1 MTPPVRRIFAD
12 RLIDGSGADPF
23 PATIELQDGV
33 ISGVRR
39 GIEGPARDGDLRLDD
54 LTVIPGLIDA
64 HTHMGIVDD
73 KEDDHVPLAVAAA
86 QIFANLS
93 EALDAGFTT
102 VRDVGGLD
110 GGVAAAV
117 ARGLVR
123 GPRILPSGPIIC
135 EAGGNG
141 DLHSPFCC
149 GAGRR
154 TQGHPGLSWIG
165 APCYGPDDARVAAR
179 LALRRGATQLKVS
192 VNTLL
197 TFHDTGS
204 PDTELTEAEL
214 VAVVQEAEA
223 KGTYVTAHAL
233 NADGVALAL
242 RAGVRCL
249 EHGGIATDAVATS
262 VAAAGVPLVPTLTNM
277 WLLEQDG
284 NADGRRARL
293 ELEQSLLLA
302 KAHGVT
308 VGLGSDLEGFGQP
321 RRGMELVLRAQLETP
336 MEAVVAATAVNA
348 RILRRPELGRV
359 AAGCA
364 ADVVALDGDPLADPW
379 IFDDPARVVFVMRSG
394 GIVKDLRARAQA
406 G

>member
-1 MTPPVRRIFAD
+1 
-12 RLIDGSGADPF
+12 
-23 PATIELQDGV
+23 
-33 ISGVRR
+33 
-39 GIEGPARDGDLRLDD
+39 
-54 LTVIPGLIDA
+54 
-64 HTHMGIVDD
+64 MGIVDD

-117 ARGLVR
+117 AHGLVR

-197 TFHDTGS
+197 SFHDTGS
-204 PDTELTEAEL
+204 PDTELTEAEI
-214 VAVVQEAEA
+214 AVVVGEARA
-223 KGTYVTAHAL
+223 KGTYVTA
-233 NADGVALAL
+233 LAL
-242 RAGVRCL
+242 RAGVECL
-249 EHGGIATDAVATS
+249 EHGGIATEEVATA

-284 NADGRRARL
+284 NADGHRARL
-293 ELEQSLLLA
+293 ELQESLLLA
-302 KAHGVT
+302 KANGVT
-308 VGLGSDLEGFGQP
+308 VGSGSDLEGFGQP

-336 MEAVVAATAVNA
+336 MEALLAATAING
-348 RILRRPELGRV
+348 RILRRPELGRIG
-359 AAGCA
+359 AGCA
-364 ADVVALDGDPLADPW
+364 ADLIAVSGNPLDEPQL
-379 IFDDPARVVFVMRSG
+379 FDDPARVVLVLQG
-394 GIVKDLRARAQA
+394 GRVVKDLRLDGPSA
-406 G
+406 